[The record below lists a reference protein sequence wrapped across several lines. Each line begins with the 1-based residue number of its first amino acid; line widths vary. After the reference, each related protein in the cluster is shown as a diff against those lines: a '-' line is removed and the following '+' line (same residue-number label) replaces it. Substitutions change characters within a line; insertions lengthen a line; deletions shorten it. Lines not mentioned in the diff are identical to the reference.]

1 MIVSLKMVDM
11 AILNKIIGIII
22 VILIIYILSTE
33 IIFEYSVLTK
43 KYEDISQ
50 LKSHA
55 SQFL

>member
-1 MIVSLKMVDM
+1 MSVSLKMVDM

-22 VILIIYILSTE
+22 VILIIYILPTE

-50 LKSHA
+50 LK
-55 SQFL
+55 